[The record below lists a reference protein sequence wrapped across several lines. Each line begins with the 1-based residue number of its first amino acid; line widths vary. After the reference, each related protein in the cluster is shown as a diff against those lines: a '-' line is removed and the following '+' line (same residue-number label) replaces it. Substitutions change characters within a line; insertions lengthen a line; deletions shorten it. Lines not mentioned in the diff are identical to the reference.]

1 MKDKLQEQISEAKK
15 QIKEAK
21 MYAKY
26 YQENFKEEAEQRIHD
41 MDKEIE
47 ECKREKAIELN
58 DKKIELK
65 RIEDVWREC
74 MRKGYHKKYKKYC
87 RSVV

>member
-1 MKDKLQEQISEAKK
+1 MKDNLKEQISEAKK

-26 YQENFKEEAEQRIHD
+26 YQENFKEEAEQRIYD

-47 ECKREKAIELN
+47 ECKREKATELN

-65 RIEDVWREC
+65 RIEDEINAGNVKELL
-74 MRKGYHKKYKKYC
+74 KKMNYSGKE
-87 RSVV
+87 

>member
-1 MKDKLQEQISEAKK
+1 MKDNLKEQISEAKK

-41 MDKEIE
+41 MGKEIE
-47 ECKREKAIELN
+47 ECKREKATELN

-65 RIEDVWREC
+65 RIEDEINAGNI
-74 MRKGYHKKYKKYC
+74 KELLKKMNCSGKE
-87 RSVV
+87 